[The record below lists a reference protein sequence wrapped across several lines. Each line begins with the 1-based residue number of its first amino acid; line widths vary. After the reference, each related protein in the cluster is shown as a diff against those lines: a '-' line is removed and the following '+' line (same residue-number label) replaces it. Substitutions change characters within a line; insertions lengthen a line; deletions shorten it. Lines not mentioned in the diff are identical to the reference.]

1 MGDKFI
7 QWVDQRAPLPL
18 DTILA
23 MVTFY
28 WVTDT
33 FPRSMW
39 PYRFLTRTVGAPI
52 PAMPFS
58 LTKPFGFSSFPV
70 EQSVVPQKWAEQL
83 FPNLVLFSK
92 HSVVSRN
99 SIPPGVTYADTV
111 RAATSLPWS
120 NR

>member
-1 MGDKFI
+1 
-7 QWVDQRAPLPL
+7 
-18 DTILA
+18 

-33 FPRSMW
+33 LPRSMW
-39 PYRFLTRTVGAPI
+39 PYRVLTGIVGAPI

-58 LTKPFGFSSFPV
+58 LTKPFGFSSFPI

-92 HSVVSRN
+92 HSIVSDSHSHVIS
-99 SIPPGVTYADTV
+99 SIPFLDANTIRVG
-111 RAATSLPWS
+111 TSLPWS
-120 NR
+120 SL